1 MANFGQASSLT
12 GGGGQDEER
21 SILDNILGRGISSP
35 LGQALDGNF
44 DSLSLNT
51 DKITTPTLDDLFNKD
66 RMRNSPA
73 GLFLPAAK
81 KSLIRGGKEIVR
93 SGEKLAGDVKE
104 GVGAIGPSIFNS
116 LASGLNDAKL
126 RNIQGDLA
134 VTDVATAPFSKG
146 SLVDSFGM
154 GAGGAD
160 VNADIREAILLDENR
175 RRRDEQEELR
185 DSLFGL
191 TSERMKLQ
199 NAALKRAEKEA
210 LANKSKR

>member
-1 MANFGQASSLT
+1 MINFGQESRLI
-12 GGGGQDEER
+12 GGGEDET
-21 SILDNILGRGISSP
+21 LMDKILGRNIDAP
-35 LGQALDGNF
+35 LRAGSDGKELGDAL
-44 DSLSLNT
+44 
-51 DKITTPTLDDLFNKD
+51 KK
-66 RMRNSPA
+66 
-73 GLFLPAAK
+73 GLF
-81 KSLIRGGKEIVR
+81 RGGKEIAK
-93 SGEKLAGDVKE
+93 SGEKILGGIAAGT
-104 GVGAIGPSIFNS
+104 GATGPSIFNS

-126 RNIQGDLA
+126 RNIQGNLA

-146 SLVDSFGM
+146 SLVDSFGA